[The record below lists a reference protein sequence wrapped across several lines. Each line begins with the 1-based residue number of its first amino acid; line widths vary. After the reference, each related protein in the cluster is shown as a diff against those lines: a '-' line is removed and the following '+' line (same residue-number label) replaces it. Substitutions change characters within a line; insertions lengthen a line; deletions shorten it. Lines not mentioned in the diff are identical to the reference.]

1 MNRFYITTPLY
12 YVNDKPHLGT
22 SYTTVVADV
31 LHRYHQ
37 LLGYETFLLTGT
49 DEHGQKCHQS
59 AKQKDIPVQEY
70 CNEMAKRFENVWKSL
85 DISYDLFFRTT
96 SSWHKQAVQKC
107 LQQLHDKN
115 LIYESTYEG
124 WYSTSEE
131 IFYTSKDLIDG
142 KSPTGKEVT
151 KIKEK
156 NYFFKMSAF
165 QKPLREYIDQHPH
178 FIQPSYR
185 RNEIIGFLQNKLEDL
200 CISRPKNRLEWGVE
214 IPFNP
219 DYVTYVWVDAL
230 LNYAT
235 GVGYQQKEKEQE
247 FNKWWKDTGAIHLI
261 GKDILLTHCVY
272 WPCLLMALGIK
283 LPKMIMAHGWLLN
296 QSQEKMSKSKGDV
309 MDPLVLLESFDSDS
323 LRYFL
328 TKIPIGN
335 DAPVSQELMVQQ
347 INEDLVNNLGNLL
360 RRTTTM
366 IHKHFDSLIPER
378 GNSSDTEQLKILGL
392 ETLEYVKKEII
403 ALKPHLAIKKI
414 IHLLN
419 KTNQFLE
426 LNAPWKKIKINKTE
440 TGEILKASLD
450 VLYLSAVLLK
460 PVMPKKMDQLLNSL
474 SCSDKWPLKSF
485 QEGNLPKAGTK
496 IQQIPPLF
504 PRITV

>member
-1 MNRFYITTPLY
+1 MSRFYITTPLY
-12 YVNDKPHLGT
+12 YINDKPHLGT

-31 LHRYHQ
+31 LNRYHR

-49 DEHGQKCHQS
+49 DEHGQKCSQS
-59 AKQKDIPVQEY
+59 AKQKNIPVQAY
-70 CNEMAKRFENVWKSL
+70 CDEMAKRFENAWKSL

-107 LQQLHDKN
+107 LQQLYDKN

-124 WYSTSEE
+124 WYCTSEE

-142 KSPTGKEVT
+142 KSPTGKEVV
-151 KIKEK
+151 KVKEK

-165 QKPLREYIDQHPH
+165 QKPLIEYIEQHPG

-185 RNEIIGFLQNKLEDL
+185 KNEIIGFLQNKLEDL
-200 CISRPKNRLEWGVE
+200 CISRPKNRLNWGVE

-219 DYVTYVWVDAL
+219 DYVTYVWIDAL

-235 GVGYQQKEKEQE
+235 GVGYQQEERRKE
-247 FNKWWKDTGAIHLI
+247 FNKWWIETGALHLI
-261 GKDILLTHCVY
+261 GKDILITHCVY
-272 WPCLLMALGIK
+272 WPCLLMALDIK
-283 LPKMIMAHGWLLN
+283 LPKTILAHGWLLN
-296 QSQEKMSKSKGDV
+296 QDQEKMSKSKGDV
-309 MDPLVLLESFDSDS
+309 MDPLTLLKSLDSDS

-328 TKIPIGN
+328 TKVPIGN
-335 DAPVSQELMVQQ
+335 DAPVSHELIIRQ

-366 IHKHFDSLIPER
+366 IHKHFDSQIPER
-378 GNSSDTEQLKILGL
+378 GDTPDIENLRKLGL
-392 ETLEYVKKEII
+392 ETLEAVKEHILK
-403 ALKPHLAIKKI
+403 LKPHLAVEKV

-426 LNAPWKKIKINKTE
+426 KSAPWKKIKTDKKE
-440 TGEILKASLD
+440 TGHILRTSLD
-450 VLYLSAVLLK
+450 VLYLSALLLK
-460 PVMPKKMDQLLNSL
+460 PVMPKKMSQLLESL
-474 SCSDKWPLKSF
+474 SCPEEWPGHYF
-485 QEGNLPKAGTK
+485 QNGTFPKAGEK
-496 IQQIPPLF
+496 IQELPLLF
-504 PRITV
+504 PRIKT